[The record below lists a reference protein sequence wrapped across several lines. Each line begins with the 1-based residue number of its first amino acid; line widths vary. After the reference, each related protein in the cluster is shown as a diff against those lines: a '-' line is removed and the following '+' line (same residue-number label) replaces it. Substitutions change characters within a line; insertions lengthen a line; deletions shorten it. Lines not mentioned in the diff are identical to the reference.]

1 MSNFRSVFA
10 VLFLGVLSLRGQIT
24 DLGPQ
29 VDYGDPPVSRVVD
42 YDNYYRTNPEKLE
55 KISEALIRLKAE
67 HDFDVYMVILSGHI
81 GLDATSMAFGYRD
94 AWLDEKNDGLVFLV
108 DVQEMKIGGTGK
120 VGYSEKLYGGGFMD
134 EELMPRIMLTDLSK
148 LINKAGEEM
157 RDVESSQDRVEKFG
171 IEVARV
177 FGERLQE
184 REQINENS
192 EHLKLMG
199 VMAAGILIVSLLVAL
214 ASKFLGKLE
223 QRAAEVYRFPDVLV
237 GERLKAQNGG
247 GKFSWRS
254 FGSPS

>member
-1 MSNFRSVFA
+1 
-10 VLFLGVLSLRGQIT
+10 
-24 DLGPQ
+24 
-29 VDYGDPPVSRVVD
+29 
-42 YDNYYRTNPEKLE
+42 
-55 KISEALIRLKAE
+55 
-67 HDFDVYMVILSGHI
+67 
-81 GLDATSMAFGYRD
+81 
-94 AWLDEKNDGLVFLV
+94 
-108 DVQEMKIGGTGK
+108 
-120 VGYSEKLYGGGFMD
+120 
-134 EELMPRIMLTDLSK
+134 MPRIMLTDLSK